1 MTNSEQ
7 FEYPDNETFERV
19 VAEVV
24 ERYAGVLYLLAQEN
38 SPETNGLETDEDD
51 D

>member
-1 MTNSEQ
+1 MITSEH
-7 FEYPDNETFERV
+7 FEHPDDETFERV

-38 SPETNGLETDEDD
+38 SPETNELETDEYDD
-51 D
+51 